1 VEKKQFGFT
10 FLFWLIG
17 GAIGAHRIYE
27 TERAHFIL
35 WYWILN
41 ACTFGILAIVDLF
54 LIQGRLKEWNRKV
67 EQLEDTKRRLMQ

>member
-1 VEKKQFGFT
+1 MEKKNFGFA

-17 GAIGAHRIYE
+17 GALGAHRIYE

-41 ACTFGILAIVDLF
+41 GITFGILAIVDLF
-54 LIQGRLKEWNRKV
+54 LIQKRLRELNRKNERIAIV
-67 EQLEDTKRRLMQ
+67 GE